1 MGVRWL
7 KIKKNKELFEK
18 TDAESIIVKRRRLSW
33 LHHLLRLDE

>member
-18 TDAESIIVKRRRLSW
+18 TGAESSIVKSRRLSW